1 MDKEKKRK
9 IEFSYYGLYLQ
20 MHLKDIGAPRQDDV
34 DFIDARADA
43 AADEFDSVRRSGA
56 TVDQSQES
64 AMHVLLEGLDIDEDE
79 WQAAFAETGKEGEP

>member
-20 MHLKDIGAPRQDDV
+20 MYLNDIGDSRQDDV

-43 AADEFDSVRRSGA
+43 AADEFDSMRRSGA
-56 TVDQSQES
+56 TVDQSQEC
-64 AMHVLLEGLDIDEDE
+64 AMHVLTEGLDIDEE
-79 WQAAFAETGKEGEP
+79 EGQSSSSVIGKEGES

>member
-20 MHLKDIGAPRQDDV
+20 MYLKDIGDPRQDDV

-56 TVDQSQES
+56 TVYQSQEY